1 MSKGS
6 SCSDEED
13 DGLFAK
19 HPVTPTRPRV
29 AGGYLESLNT
39 RVLHFLLSP
48 GTVDGALRAAQH
60 ALALAQLM
68 WQPFNVC
75 HHTSN
80 AGLSKVLG
88 LVAELAARRMRRS
101 ASCDAFEPPRNHW
114 LRRPSS
120 LALNQMAIEAEREAE
135 AQLGNQ
141 R

>member
-39 RVLHFLLSP
+39 RALHFLLSP
-48 GTVDGALRAAQH
+48 GPVDGALRTAQQH
-60 ALALAQLM
+60 LALAQLM
-68 WQPFNVC
+68 WRPCDGV

-80 AGLSKVLG
+80 AGLSKLLG
-88 LVAELAARRMRRS
+88 LVAGSLAASAVLARPQPDGDRSRARGSAAGGYCSERKGRR
-101 ASCDAFEPPRNHW
+101 
-114 LRRPSS
+114 
-120 LALNQMAIEAEREAE
+120 
-135 AQLGNQ
+135 
-141 R
+141 